1 MAVLQALQRLST
13 SRFASAEALVS
24 PAAVARV
31 FAALSCGDDFV
42 ATEAAR
48 FLTRLWAPA
57 VSASCAFATAD
68 ASGACPFDKLAA
80 SLWAPAASASASD
93 AADSHF
99 ASGACHFARTAASLW
114 GPAASASCIY
124 YCRCLLCRRSLSF

>member
-13 SRFASAEALVS
+13 SRFASAEALVA

-42 ATEAAR
+42 ATEAAH

-57 VSASCAFATAD
+57 VRAPPSFPLFLVPAHSFFLPPR
-68 ASGACPFDKLAA
+68 G
-80 SLWAPAASASASD
+80 APAYMTWED
-93 AADSHF
+93 DV
-99 ASGACHFARTAASLW
+99 
-114 GPAASASCIY
+114 
-124 YCRCLLCRRSLSF
+124 

>member
-57 VSASCAFATAD
+57 VSASCI
-68 ASGACPFDKLAA
+68 C
-80 SLWAPAASASASD
+80 
-93 AADSHF
+93 
-99 ASGACHFARTAASLW
+99 
-114 GPAASASCIY
+114 
-124 YCRCLLCRRSLSF
+124 YCRCQRSLSF